1 MLYTHGYQDMSN
13 SKKMHKLI
21 TILLILLLS
30 SCTQNTGQMSF
41 MVNFSKSSKVLT
53 QSEKE
58 ELKKKAELT
67 LKNLE
72 DQDLNSGVL
81 EVTIK

>member
-1 MLYTHGYQDMSN
+1 
-13 SKKMHKLI
+13 MHKFSI
-21 TILLILLLS
+21 TLLSISLLFFIS

-41 MVNFSKSSKVLT
+41 MVNFPKSSKVLT